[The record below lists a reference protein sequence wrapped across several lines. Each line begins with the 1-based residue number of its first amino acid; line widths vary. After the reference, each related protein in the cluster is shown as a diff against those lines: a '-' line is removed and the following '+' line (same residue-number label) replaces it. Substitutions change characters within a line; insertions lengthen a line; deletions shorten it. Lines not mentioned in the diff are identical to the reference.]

1 MSLIQSLAKQ
11 TVVYGLGTM
20 LPRLLNY
27 LVLTFYYTRIF
38 DNPYDFGIITEL
50 YAYVVVLMVILTYGT
65 ETAFFKFTGQG
76 KLNTVFFTIFTS
88 LFISTI
94 LFVIGSYLFS
104 DHLASLIGY
113 SNDTRYIKY
122 FAVIV
127 GLDVLSAIPFA
138 KLRAE
143 KRSVRFA
150 IIRIVNVMSTI
161 VAVFALM
168 SIKVSVD
175 FVFIANIIG
184 SSITFV
190 LLLPEFVGR
199 KYEFDFRLLR
209 KILAYSLPLLIA
221 GLAGT
226 VNETLDRIIMK
237 HMYPDQVFALKQ
249 VGIYGANVKMAVLM
263 TLFIQM
269 FRYAAEPFFFD
280 HHKESGDKRIYSDV
294 MSFFVFSCLL
304 IFLVVVLYI
313 KYFKVFI
320 GVNYHEGLH
329 IVPIVMFSN
338 LLLGIYFN
346 QSMWYKL
353 SSNTLKGAA
362 ITVVGVVITFVGNI
376 WLIPIMGY
384 EGSAYTK
391 VACYGA
397 MLLVSHLLSR
407 GQHYIGYDWRMVGG
421 FSFMAILFVWIS
433 FYVLKDGGWL
443 HDIVSLGFIFIFI
456 FTFFRVEKQLIL
468 KYFNLPSWLK

>member
-1 MSLIQSLAKQ
+1 MSLIKSLAKQ

-38 DNPYDFGIITEL
+38 ENPYDFGIITEL

-65 ETAFFKFTGQG
+65 ETAFFKFTAPGR
-76 KLNTVFFTIFTS
+76 LNVVFFTIFTA
-88 LFISTI
+88 
-94 LFVIGSYLFS
+94 LFVTTTLFVAGSFAFS
-104 DHLASLIGY
+104 DVLAKLIGY
-113 SNDTRYIKY
+113 ANDTRYIKY
-122 FAVIV
+122 FAIIV

-150 IIRIVNVMSTI
+150 IIRIVNVLSTI
-161 VAVFALM
+161 IAVFALM
-168 SIKVSVD
+168 SVRVSVD

-184 SSITFV
+184 SGLTFV

-199 KYEFDFRLLR
+199 KYEFDPGLLR
-209 KILAYSLPLLIA
+209 KILAYSLPLLVA
-221 GLAGT
+221 GLAGS

-237 HMYPDQVFALKQ
+237 HMYTDQVYALQQ

-280 HHKESGDKRIYSDV
+280 HHKSSGDKNIYSDV
-294 MSFFVFSCLL
+294 MTFFVFSCLL
-304 IFLVVVLYI
+304 IFLIVVLYI
-313 KYFKVFI
+313 KYFKSFI

-329 IVPIVMFSN
+329 IVPIVLFSN

-353 SSNTLKGAA
+353 SSKTLKGAA
-362 ITVVGVVITFVGNI
+362 ITLVGLVITLVGNI
-376 WLIPIMGY
+376 WLIPRLGY

-391 VACYGA
+391 VACYGV

-407 GQHYIGYDWRMVGG
+407 GEHYISYDWRTVGI
-421 FSFMAILFVWIS
+421 FTFMALLFVWLS
-433 FYVLKDGGWL
+433 YYVLKVDSWL
-443 HDIVSLGFIFIFI
+443 HDLIALGFIFIFI
-456 FTFFRVEKQLIL
+456 FTFLHIERNLIS
-468 KYFNLPSWLK
+468 KYFKLPIWLK